1 METKQ
6 GKELAK
12 EINYQKI
19 EKQRDFYAGWD
30 CLTVV
35 AGNTV
40 HAIGQN
46 CEYRT
51 PLVFIEEQLADDSD
65 KFMVKGQFTD
75 AKDMYQYLF
84 ENCDNRE
91 ELTSFLEDYF
101 DGMEMADYGRQ

>member
-1 METKQ
+1 METKSE
-6 GKELAK
+6 KELAK

-35 AGNTV
+35 VGNAV

-51 PLVFIEEQLADDSD
+51 PLAFIEEQLADDPD
-65 KFMVKGQFTD
+65 KFMIQGQFTD
-75 AKDMYQYLF
+75 AQDMYKYLF
-84 ENCDNRE
+84 ENCDNCE

-101 DGMEMADYGRQ
+101 DGMEMADYGR

>member
-1 METKQ
+1 METKS

-35 AGNTV
+35 VGNAV
-40 HAIGQN
+40 HAIGQD

-51 PLVFIEEQLADDSD
+51 PLDFIEERLADDAD
-65 KFMVKGQFTD
+65 KFMIQGQFTD
-75 AKDMYQYLF
+75 TKDMYKYLF
-84 ENCDNRE
+84 ENCDNCE

-101 DGMEMADYGRQ
+101 DGMEMADYGR